1 MWSLTE
7 AIQAAGLEGESVS
20 LAGHVFGYRR
30 GRVPR
35 APDGSTTSMSLAD
48 WAALRNNERFNLN
61 IIAVGSDSFTTS
73 MWDEVDTLVHRMR
86 QIYARIDVGVQHV
99 RHFGVLA
106 ADANGLDIITTSDEV
121 DDLRESWAVDNG
133 AIDLL
138 IPAGWDRSPSALNG
152 LLGRSKLDGPCLG
165 EKDDKGAAGAAVGLS
180 GPLLSSRP
188 CAPSRTTPPLP
199 ASSAPR
205 RSWPSPTATN
215 RWSSTPP
222 ASPRSRPHSTASGCR
237 PAHATPS
244 RRPPAATPYRC
255 RAPRCS
261 PFLPRQAA

>member
-1 MWSLTE
+1 MWSLKQ
-7 AIQAAGLEGESVS
+7 AIQAAGLDGESVS

-30 GRVPR
+30 GQAPR
-35 APDGSTTSMSLAD
+35 APDGSTTSMSLSD
-48 WAALRNNERFNLN
+48 WAALRNKEKFNLN

-106 ADANGLDIITTSDEV
+106 ADAKGLDIITTSDEV

-152 LLGRSKLDGPCLG
+152 LLGRAKLDGPCLG

-180 GPLLSSRP
+180 GPLLSSRS
-188 CAPSRTTPPLP
+188 AAHEIGHYLSLEHQQSLGANLMAQTTV
-199 ASSAPR
+199 ADN
-205 RSWPSPTATN
+205 PTWQAVGLF
-215 RWSSTPP
+215 
-222 ASPRSRPHSTASGCR
+222 A
-237 PAHATPS
+237 
-244 RRPPAATPYRC
+244 
-255 RAPRCS
+255 
-261 PFLPRQAA
+261 RQADDVRDHCLVN

>member
-1 MWSLTE
+1 MWSLKQ
-7 AIQAAGLEGESVS
+7 AIQAAGLDGESVS

-30 GRVPR
+30 GQVPR
-35 APDGSTTSMSLAD
+35 APDGSTTSMSLSD
-48 WAALRNNERFNLN
+48 WAALRNKEKFNLN
-61 IIAVGSDSFTTS
+61 IIVVGSDSFTTS

-165 EKDDKGAAGAAVGLS
+165 EKDDKGAASAAVGLS
-180 GPLLSSRP
+180 GPLLSSR
-188 CAPSRTTPPLP
+188 
-199 ASSAPR
+199 SAAHEIGHYL
-205 RSWPSPTATN
+205 SLEHQQSLGANLMAQTMFADNPTWQAVGLF
-215 RWSSTPP
+215 
-222 ASPRSRPHSTASGCR
+222 A
-237 PAHATPS
+237 
-244 RRPPAATPYRC
+244 
-255 RAPRCS
+255 
-261 PFLPRQAA
+261 RQADDVRDHCLVN